1 MSKIALS
8 VENLTK
14 NYKKKEKDNSN
25 LVVVDDSDY

>member
-14 NYKKKEKDNSN
+14 NYKKKEKDNEIKALNSI
-25 LVVVDDSDY
+25 